1 MTASNPPLLATW
13 LLGLTNSTAWKDA
26 VAGDLFEEYQ
36 QRRAPAWYWCQV
48 WIVVAFAVVKDL
60 RHHWVL
66 AFRALAVAFLVASTS
81 NDVMMRYIGH
91 LLRMASRL
99 LGQFPSLFI
108 AGALEPFLICAPAGL
123 VVALTHRKCQAAMV
137 LWYVAVVFVVVIW
150 PVVNRVHGALEFA
163 LYCECT
169 VSALVGAVLGGFLG
183 IAWDHPPYRES
194 YWASQRREGTGAE
207 IG

>member
-1 MTASNPPLLATW
+1 MTASNPPVLATW
-13 LLGLTNSTAWKDA
+13 LLGLTDSTAWKKDA

-36 QRRAPAWYWCQV
+36 RRRAPGWYWCQV

-66 AFRALAVAFLVASTS
+66 AFRALVVAFLVANTS
-81 NDVMMRYIGH
+81 NDIMMRYIGH
-91 LLRMASRL
+91 LLGMASRL

-108 AGALEPFLICAPAGL
+108 AGALEPFLVCAPAGL
-123 VVALTHRKCQAAMV
+123 AVALTHRKCQATMV
-137 LWYVAVVFVVVIW
+137 LWYVAVVFAVTARLC
-150 PVVNRVHGALEFA
+150 VNQVHGTLEFA

-183 IAWDHPPYRES
+183 IAWDPPPYQGP
-194 YWASQRREGTGAE
+194 YWVSQRKETTE
-207 IG
+207 S

>member
-1 MTASNPPLLATW
+1 MTASNPPVLATW
-13 LLGLTNSTAWKDA
+13 LLGLTDSTAWKKDA

-36 QRRAPAWYWCQV
+36 RRRAPGWYWCQV

-66 AFRALAVAFLVASTS
+66 AFRALVVAFLVANTS
-81 NDVMMRYIGH
+81 NDIMMRYIGH
-91 LLRMASRL
+91 LLGMASRL

-108 AGALEPFLICAPAGL
+108 AGALEPFLVCAPAGL
-123 VVALTHRKCQAAMV
+123 AVALTHRKCQATMV
-137 LWYVAVVFVVVIW
+137 LWYVAVVFAVTARLC
-150 PVVNRVHGALEFA
+150 VNQVHGTLGFA

-183 IAWDHPPYRES
+183 IAWDPPPYQGP
-194 YWASQRREGTGAE
+194 YWVSQRKETTE
-207 IG
+207 S